1 MEQSFGRMK
10 NNYSTTQ
17 DDVKALKIR
26 MSQGTKGVSWSN
38 EVKQIVNAIKK
49 KYKIYFF
56 FF

>member
-1 MEQSFGRMK
+1 MK